1 MHMASRSCRNGKETN
16 SLLEHSEGI
25 QSENPFRLLTFRT
38 IINLCCFKLVS
49 LWSFVTVA
57 LGNEYDN
64 SPYRQDEISLLLV
77 PKLQHIKSHLTC
89 QYNSSLSL
97 TSLNK

>member
-1 MHMASRSCRNGKETN
+1 MGSRSHRKGKETN

-25 QSENPFRLLTFRT
+25 QSENPFRFLTFRNIT
-38 IINLCCFKLVS
+38 HLCYFKSLS
-49 LWSFVTVA
+49 LWLFVTA
-57 LGNEYDN
+57 TLGNEYDN

-77 PKLQHIKSHLTC
+77 PKLQHMKSHLTC
-89 QYNSSLSL
+89 QYSSSLSL